1 MDGSQD
7 RDSKVLP
14 ETQRASGHGY
24 EERGLKVPPG
34 NFTGTGRF
42 GRMFPALMP
51 LASFTPGPVALGA
64 AGGPMDGGS
73 PPPNDTT
80 QNNPRIRAGYTFL
93 GQFIDHDLTLD
104 AVSILE
110 RQIDLNAIHN
120 FRTPAFELDS
130 LYGLGPS
137 AQPYLYQPDGMRFQL
152 SPGDL
157 DLQRNVNGRAL
168 IGDPRNDENL
178 IVSQLHLLFLKFHN
192 AVVDQAT
199 DPSLGAG
206 ERFLRAQEIVRWH
219 YQWIVAHEFLPRTVG
234 KAIAE
239 RALEDL
245 PFTYP
250 ADAFMPVE
258 FSVAAYRFGHSQT
271 RPGYLINNDN
281 GQVAA
286 AALFPPD
293 PTAPVGPGDLRGF
306 KPVAPERRVD
316 WKFFFGPQNT
326 TPNPLAGAQDSKLI
340 DTRLSTAMLRLPD
353 GVVPPTTPDA
363 HRSLATRNLQRGIDA
378 QLPSGQQVA
387 CKVVPLRDR
396 LTERQVWGANDMGA
410 AVPGGAG
417 GAPLWF
423 YVLREAEVKARGL
436 RLAGAGAEIVARTFA
451 ALLHADPASQVNR
464 DPHWTPSLGSGSK
477 FTMSDLVNFT
487 EGRTGAAALAS
498 EDVDALP
505 DA

>member
-1 MDGSQD
+1 MDGSHD
-7 RDSKVLP
+7 TSHRVLP
-14 ETQRASGHGY
+14 DTQRASGHGH
-24 EERGLKVPPG
+24 EERGLRVPPG

-51 LASFTPGPVALGA
+51 LSGFAPGPVALGA
-64 AGGPMDGGS
+64 MGGPMDGFL
-73 PPPNDTT
+73 PPPTDTS
-80 QNNPRIRAGYTFL
+80 QDNPRIRAGYTFL
-93 GQFIDHDLTLD
+93 GQFIDHDLTFD
-104 AVSILE
+104 AVSVLE
-110 RQIDLNAIHN
+110 RQIDLNAVHN

-137 AQPYLYQPDGMRFQL
+137 VQPYLYQPDGLRFQL
-152 SPGDL
+152 SPDGR

-199 DPSLGAG
+199 DPAMGTV

-219 YQWIVAHEFLPRTVG
+219 YQWIVAQEFLPRTVG
-234 KAIAE
+234 AKAAK
-239 RALEDL
+239 RALTDL

-250 ADAFMPVE
+250 GDAFMPVE

-271 RPGYLINNDN
+271 RAGYLLNLD
-281 GQVAA
+281 GGTPQAA
-286 AALFPPD
+286 LLFPPD
-293 PTAPVGPGDLRGF
+293 PGAPVGPGDLRGF

-316 WKFFFGPQNT
+316 WQFFFGPAGSG
-326 TPNPLAGAQDSKLI
+326 PAAPGAQASKLI
-340 DTRLSTAMLRLPD
+340 DTRLSSNMLRLPD

-378 QLPSGQQVA
+378 GLPSGQAVA
-387 CKVVPLRDR
+387 CKLVGLRDR
-396 LTERQVWGANDMGA
+396 LSERQVWGANDLGA

-417 GAPLWF
+417 PAPLWF
-423 YVLREAEVKARGL
+423 YILREAEVKAKGL

-451 ALLHADPASQVNR
+451 GLLHADPAAQVNR
-464 DPHWTPSLGSGSK
+464 DPHWKPTLGTGGS

-487 EGRTGAAALAS
+487 EGTTIAS
-498 EDVDALP
+498 EDLDALP

>member
-1 MDGSQD
+1 
-7 RDSKVLP
+7 
-14 ETQRASGHGY
+14 
-24 EERGLKVPPG
+24 
-34 NFTGTGRF
+34 
-42 GRMFPALMP
+42 
-51 LASFTPGPVALGA
+51 
-64 AGGPMDGGS
+64 
-73 PPPNDTT
+73 
-80 QNNPRIRAGYTFL
+80 
-93 GQFIDHDLTLD
+93 
-104 AVSILE
+104 
-110 RQIDLNAIHN
+110 
-120 FRTPAFELDS
+120 
-130 LYGLGPS
+130 
-137 AQPYLYQPDGMRFQL
+137 MRFQL

-178 IVSQLHLLFLKFHN
+178 LISQLHLLFLKFHN
-192 AVVDQAT
+192 AVVDKVT
-199 DPSLGAG
+199 DPAMGAG

-234 KAIAE
+234 KAIAT

-271 RPGYLINNDN
+271 RPGYLLNTDN
-281 GQVAA
+281 GGVQAA
-286 AALFPPD
+286 LLFPPD
-293 PTAPVGPGDLRGF
+293 PSAPVGPGDLRGF

-316 WKFFFGPQNT
+316 WQFFFGP
-326 TPNPLAGAQDSKLI
+326 AGGAAQDSKLI

-363 HRSLATRNLQRGIDA
+363 RRSLATRNLQRGIDA

-396 LTERQVWGANDMGA
+396 LTERQVWGANDLGV

-464 DPHWTPSLGSGSK
+464 DPHWTPTLGTGGK

-498 EDVDALP
+498 EDVAALP